1 VSVGVGFAI
10 GESTRK
16 RSKKKSSSSISSLA
30 RQSTSSTNRKKSSG
44 PRVSDREGGVMGRLR
59 AAGANSLMGRNILG
73 AYPGDL
79 PPPQEAADP
88 NGLYG
93 LAERYG
99 YGDWSDGDSVVDDD
113 DDDDDDDAFNHD
125 SLFDYK
131 EGINLEDELVQSRP
145 GGSTTASN
153 PKKKRSST
161 KTVKRKRRK
170 ESQQDVTL
178 GFEFDLG
185 SSSSP
190 LSKPK
195 ISPRRTPSSASARS
209 SSKAMEKLEELR
221 GKGNSSIQKSP
232 IRKDNSASPPTSTSK
247 RVRPAMSLLEE
258 TKSKATGKTSSTP
271 KDTEKE
277 DED

>member
-30 RQSTSSTNRKKSSG
+30 RQSTSSTNRRKSSG
-44 PRVSDREGGVMGRLR
+44 PRVSDRKGGVMGRLR

-113 DDDDDDDAFNHD
+113 DDDAFNHD

-131 EGINLEDELVQSRP
+131 EGNDLEDKLVRSRP
-145 GGSTTASN
+145 RGITTASN

-170 ESQQDVTL
+170 KSQQDVTL
-178 GFEFDLG
+178 GFEFGLG

-195 ISPRRTPSSASARS
+195 ISPRRTQSSASARS

-221 GKGNSSIQKSP
+221 GKDNCSIQKSP

-271 KDTEKE
+271 KDTDKE